1 MPSKPAPVIDASPTK
16 EFFIEM
22 LTRDIELIPAITDLV
37 DNCVDG
43 ARRLRKDGPYTDLF
57 VRLTVKPTEFKIV
70 NNCGG
75 IDLDTAVKYAFR
87 FGRPAKMQRTLHS
100 IGEFGVGMKRALFKL
115 GTKFTIELTA
125 ARSKFVLDVDVA
137 AWSKEESWKLPLKN
151 ATTSDKATPLSKR
164 GTTITVE
171 PLHPSI
177 AAELALET
185 FQSRLRDELERA
197 HQDGIARGLTITLN
211 RTPVHVNP
219 SMLLQSGDIRPAVRE
234 FSLNGA
240 ADKVDVKLYCG
251 VAESSPRDAG
261 WYVFCNG
268 RLVME
273 ADQSSVTGWGA
284 RDGQAIPSYHNQ
296 FATFRGYV
304 FMESD
309 DAGRLPWNTTKTG
322 VNADSEVFR
331 NVRQEM
337 LQVMRPVID
346 FLNRLDDEKD
356 REESEGPGPLTVA
369 VEAAKAVPLARTT
382 PSALFVS
389 PEPKP
394 KPKLKK
400 TGRIQYDRPVSQIAA
415 AKEVLGVS
423 TYIEV
428 GERTFDY
435 FYEAECED
443 Q

>member
-1 MPSKPAPVIDASPTK
+1 M
-16 EFFIEM
+16 
-22 LTRDIELIPAITDLV
+22 
-37 DNCVDG
+37 
-43 ARRLRKDGPYTDLF
+43 
-57 VRLTVKPTEFKIV
+57 
-70 NNCGG
+70 
-75 IDLDTAVKYAFR
+75 
-87 FGRPAKMQRTLHS
+87 
-100 IGEFGVGMKRALFKL
+100 
-115 GTKFTIELTA
+115 
-125 ARSKFVLDVDVA
+125 
-137 AWSKEESWKLPLKN
+137 
-151 ATTSDKATPLSKR
+151 
-164 GTTITVE
+164 
-171 PLHPSI
+171 
-177 AAELALET
+177 
-185 FQSRLRDELERA
+185 
-197 HQDGIARGLTITLN
+197 
-211 RTPVHVNP
+211 HVNP
-219 SMLLQSGDIRPAVRE
+219 NTLLQSGDIRPAVRE

-268 RLVME
+268 RLIME

-322 VNADSEVFR
+322 VDADSEVFR

-337 LQVMRPVID
+337 LQAMRPVID

-369 VEAAKAVPLARTT
+369 VEAAKAVSLAKTK

-394 KPKLKK
+394 KPKPKPKK
-400 TGRIQYDRPVSQIAA
+400 TGRIQYDRPVDRIAA
-415 AKEVLGVS
+415 VKEALGAT
-423 TYIEV
+423 TYVEV

-435 FYEAECED
+435 FYEAECEYE
-443 Q
+443 